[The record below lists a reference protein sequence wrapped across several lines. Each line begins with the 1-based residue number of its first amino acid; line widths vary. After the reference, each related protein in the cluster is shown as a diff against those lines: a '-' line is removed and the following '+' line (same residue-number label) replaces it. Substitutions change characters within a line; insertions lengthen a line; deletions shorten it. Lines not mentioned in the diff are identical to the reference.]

1 MQSSVLVSSF
11 AEIAHEKGID
21 RDTLQ
26 LIVED
31 VFRAMI
37 RKRYGSDDSF
47 EIILNPDHGD
57 MQILHIREVVPDW
70 ELDDPVTQIEYTDAI
85 RTDPDFDVG
94 DEVAE
99 ELDFKDFGRRA
110 VMTARQTFS
119 QRIRDIEKENIFE
132 WYQEL
137 VGEVVVGEIYQIR
150 RREIL
155 VIHNKVEL
163 ILPRSEQIYRDR
175 YRKGDMIRAVI
186 KEVSRDSAGNP
197 LIIVS
202 RSDPLFMERLFELEV
217 PEIDEGIVEIKQ
229 IVREPGERAKVA
241 VISFD
246 ERIDP
251 VGACVGMKGS
261 RIHAVVRELG
271 NENIDVVQWSDNK
284 EELIKRALSPSNPF
298 MVQINDDL
306 DPPRAKVVVRADEV
320 SQAIGRGGINI
331 RLASM
336 LTGYEIDVYREI
348 SDKEEDVEIGEFAD
362 EIDADVLKMLRDIG
376 CDTARAVLELSKEE
390 LVRRTGLDLDVAAS
404 VIAVIRAEFDDEEE
418 SGGIELATPPT
429 DGPEK
434 ADEAEGDETSSE
446 TEETEKTAGEESEDP
461 AAEAIEKEEAEKA
474 EGDESPLAS
483 EESEKVADELA
494 EESKG
499 ESEEGSKAEAGDSE
513 DDSESAVKESEEG
526 SEAEDS
532 DSKDESESVAS
543 ESKEDSKAEAGD
555 SEDESES
562 VATGSEEGSEAEDS
576 DSKDDSES
584 VASEAENGDDD
595 DAEATSDDTAED
607 SENPADAVDEPTTA
621 ASSEE
626 EGEEKLEA

>member
-37 RKRYGSDDSF
+37 KKRYGSDDSF

-57 MQILHIREVVPDW
+57 MQILHIREVVKDW
-70 ELDDPVTQIEYTDAI
+70 DLHDPVTQIEYSDAI
-85 RTDPDFDVG
+85 RTDPEFVVG

-99 ELDFKDFGRRA
+99 EIEFKDFGRRA

-119 QRIRDIEKENIFE
+119 QRIRDIEKENVFA

-137 VGEVVVGEIYQIR
+137 VGEVIVGEIYQIR

-197 LIIVS
+197 QIIVS
-202 RSDPLFMERLFELEV
+202 RADPLFMERLFELEV

-241 VISFD
+241 VISYD

-271 NENIDVVQWSDNK
+271 NENIDVVQWSDSK

-298 MVQINDDL
+298 SIQINDDL

-362 EIDADVLKMLRDIG
+362 EIDADTLQLLRDIG

-390 LVRRTGLDLDVAAS
+390 LVRRTGLDVEIAA
-404 VIAVIRAEFDDEEE
+404 AVIDVIRSEFEEE
-418 SGGIELATPPT
+418 DDGNKIELATPPVEGAEAT
-429 DGPEK
+429 VPKEDAELIDEK
-434 ADEAEGDETSSE
+434 A
-446 TEETEKTAGEESEDP
+446 
-461 AAEAIEKEEAEKA
+461 
-474 EGDESPLAS
+474 
-483 EESEKVADELA
+483 
-494 EESKG
+494 
-499 ESEEGSKAEAGDSE
+499 
-513 DDSESAVKESEEG
+513 
-526 SEAEDS
+526 
-532 DSKDESESVAS
+532 
-543 ESKEDSKAEAGD
+543 ESKEDSAADSDVKLD
-555 SEDESES
+555 SEEDDASAKEETSES
-562 VATGSEEGSEAEDS
+562 ASEEGADESPETETADKASAESDPESPDS
-576 DSKDDSES
+576 DDSEE
-584 VASEAENGDDD
+584 AKADAGDAAKTDDSEEAKADSGDAAKADD
-595 DAEATSDDTAED
+595 SEEAKADDSEEVKADSGDAVKDED
-607 SENPADAVDEPTTA
+607 SEETTADSGDAVKADDSEEAKAENSDETTA
-621 ASSEE
+621 DDTEGTENVDEESSSTENTEE
-626 EGEEKLEA
+626 EGEEKIEA

>member
-11 AEIAHEKGID
+11 AEIAREKGID

-57 MQILHIREVVPDW
+57 MQILHIREVVQDW
-70 ELDDPVTQIEYTDAI
+70 DLEDPVTQIEYSDAQ
-85 RTDPDFDVG
+85 RTDPDFEVG

-119 QRIRDIEKENIFE
+119 QRIRDIEKENVFE
-132 WYQEL
+132 WYKEL

-175 YRKGDMIRAVI
+175 YRKGDMVRAVI
-186 KEVSRDSAGNP
+186 KEVSRDPAGNP
-197 LIIVS
+197 QIIIS
-202 RSDPLFMERLFELEV
+202 RAAPLFMERLFELEV
-217 PEIDEGIVEIKQ
+217 PEIDEGIVEIKE

-241 VISFD
+241 VVSFD

-271 NENIDVVQWSDNK
+271 NENIDVVQWTDDK
-284 EELIKRALSPSNPF
+284 TELIKRALSPSKPF
-298 MVQINDDL
+298 LVQINDEL

-331 RLASM
+331 RLASA

-348 SDKEEDVEIGEFAD
+348 SEEEEDVEIGEFAD
-362 EIDADVLKMLRDIG
+362 EIDAETLKRLRDIG
-376 CDTARAVLELSKEE
+376 CDSARAVLELSPEE
-390 LVRRTGLDLDVAAS
+390 LVRRTGLEEETAAG
-404 VIAVIRAEFDDEEE
+404 ILKVIRAEF
-418 SGGIELATPPT
+418 
-429 DGPEK
+429 
-434 ADEAEGDETSSE
+434 
-446 TEETEKTAGEESEDP
+446 
-461 AAEAIEKEEAEKA
+461 
-474 EGDESPLAS
+474 
-483 EESEKVADELA
+483 
-494 EESKG
+494 
-499 ESEEGSKAEAGDSE
+499 
-513 DDSESAVKESEEG
+513 
-526 SEAEDS
+526 
-532 DSKDESESVAS
+532 
-543 ESKEDSKAEAGD
+543 
-555 SEDESES
+555 
-562 VATGSEEGSEAEDS
+562 
-576 DSKDDSES
+576 
-584 VASEAENGDDD
+584 
-595 DAEATSDDTAED
+595 
-607 SENPADAVDEPTTA
+607 
-621 ASSEE
+621 EE
-626 EGEEKLEA
+626 EGEGEFEA